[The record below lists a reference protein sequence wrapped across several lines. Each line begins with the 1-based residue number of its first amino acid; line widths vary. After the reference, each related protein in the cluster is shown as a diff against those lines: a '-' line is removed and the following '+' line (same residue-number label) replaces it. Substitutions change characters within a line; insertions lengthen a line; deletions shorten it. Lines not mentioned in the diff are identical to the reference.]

1 MVGLFFLNI
10 LLHEFN
16 NIDFDIFCP
25 ARKLANLI
33 EVKQGVEMLFLLHNN
48 YFKVSER

>member
-10 LLHEFN
+10 SLHEFN
-16 NIDFDIFCP
+16 NIDFDIFALP
-25 ARKLANLI
+25 ENLL

-48 YFKVSER
+48 YF